1 MAETAEKPVFIGIEA
16 LQQIATKYS
25 TEIAM
30 GGVYFRPDVFD
41 RMRIKV
47 ISGLQFKD
55 IKHVMNRKG
64 HTTERKVV
72 GKTVNN
78 TIGYLEERKMECHLA
93 WNHYTDNKDSYIE
106 KAIVAVDG
114 SATFSYPLSE
124 LAFKAS
130 VANYGE
136 DLFDCTWHGDDTIAD
151 DKALPNWHYRLY
163 TGFITYLNQDI
174 AMGRI
179 SKENGNL
186 VSIGTIEAPV
196 DTTDIGA
203 WKEAQKFRGQWSQ
216 NLKNAPL
223 VLVYL
228 TEECGSAI
236 ADGYGNSKGNNRG
249 VIYLENGNYKIPEW
263 KNVEFCPESS
273 YGKGYKMIATTP
285 DNFEYGVNTLDSR
298 TKVTVREGSDND
310 HDDISYQVQS
320 VQGTRVLNVNASNF
334 CMTDAPL
341 TPNDGAGD
349 YTKDTFVVSVSEAT
363 YGTVTVNGAT
373 PDSTIGY
380 PANTT
385 LNLKATATE
394 AGEFVAWSNGKT
406 AAEITVVT
414 KGQPEGILAIFRKKE
429 AQA

>member
-1 MAETAEKPVFIGIEA
+1 MAAETADPKFIGIDA
-16 LQQIATKYS
+16 LKQIATKYS

-47 ISGLQFKD
+47 ISGLQFKS

-72 GKTVNN
+72 GQPVNN
-78 TIGYLEERKMECHLA
+78 TIGYLEEREMECHLA
-93 WNHYTDNKDSYIE
+93 WNHYTDNKDNYIE
-106 KAIVAVDG
+106 KAVVAVDG

-124 LAFKAS
+124 LAFKAA

-136 DLFDCTWHGDDTIAD
+136 DLFDCTWHGDDSIED
-151 DKALPNWHYRLY
+151 NKELPNWHYRLY

-174 AMGRI
+174 AIGRI

-203 WKEAQKFRGQWSQ
+203 WKEAQKFRKQWSQ

-223 VLVYL
+223 VLVYC
-228 TEECGSAI
+228 TEEAGSAV
-236 ADGYGNSKGNNRG
+236 ADAYGNSKGNNRG
-249 VIYLENGNYKIPEW
+249 VIYLDNGNFKIPEW

-273 YGKGYKMIATTP
+273 FGSGYKLIATTP

-298 TKVTVREGSDND
+298 TKVTVREGSDQD
-310 HDDISYQVQS
+310 HDDISFQVQS

-349 YTKDTFVVSVSEAT
+349 YTKDTYVVSVSDAT
-363 YGTVTVNGAT
+363 YGAVTVNGAT
-373 PDSTIGY
+373 PDNTKGY

-385 LNLKATATE
+385 LNLKATPTE
-394 AGEFVAWSNGKT
+394 AGEFVAWGNGKT
-406 AAEITVVT
+406 ATDITLVT
-414 KGQPEGILAIFRKKE
+414 KGRPEGILAIFRKKTT
-429 AQA
+429 